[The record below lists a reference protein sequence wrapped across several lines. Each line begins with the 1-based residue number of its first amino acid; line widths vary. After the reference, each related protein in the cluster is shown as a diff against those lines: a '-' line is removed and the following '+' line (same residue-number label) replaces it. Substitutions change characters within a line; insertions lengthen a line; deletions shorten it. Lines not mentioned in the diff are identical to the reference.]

1 MSRSKAFTLIELLI
15 VIVTLGILSS
25 AVLLSSKQAMSSA
38 DAGAIIHNLSKLK
51 EATNLWYQ
59 HNYSRVA
66 KDGSE
71 YKIDGLSIRDGFIK
85 DHSTEITSYIDNSS
99 SITLKPAA
107 IDLDGYNYCFQTT
120 NNSSRWY
127 VGYKFFRNDNIKEK
141 DMDFMKKFEG
151 RAESLGLLTIQNA
164 TSNNPTVIKFDATK
178 DEYVYILALKL
189 ED

>member
-25 AVLLSSKQAMSSA
+25 AMLLSSKQAMSSA
-38 DAGAIIHNLSKLK
+38 DTGTIIHNLNKLK
-51 EATNLWYQ
+51 EAINLWYQ

-85 DHSTEITSYIDNSS
+85 DHSTEITSYIDNA
-99 SITLKPAA
+99 ITLKPAA
-107 IDLDGYNYCFQTT
+107 INLEADNYCFQTT

-164 TSNNPTVIKFDATK
+164 TSNKPTVIKFDATK
-178 DEYVYILALKL
+178 DKYVYILALKL